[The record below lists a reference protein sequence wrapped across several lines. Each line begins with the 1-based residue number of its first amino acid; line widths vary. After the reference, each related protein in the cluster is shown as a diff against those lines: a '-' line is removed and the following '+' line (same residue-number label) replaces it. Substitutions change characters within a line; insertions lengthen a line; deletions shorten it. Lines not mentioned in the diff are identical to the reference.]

1 MFFTRK
7 VLRTNDL
14 ENQELLESVT
24 LRVAVETAN
33 WLKS

>member
-7 VLRTNDL
+7 VLRTTDL

-33 WLKS
+33 